1 MRTHRTV
8 VARAGEVEKGAEEAE
23 VEVEAVFFERV
34 EERGSVDKRRRLDFR
49 SVVVEEEKRE
59 ESQRFLLP
67 PIELRSLPEHEAMSK
82 AAALL
87 LLLLRCR
94 PAERREASMAS
105 REGKFEKIV
114 RELKEEVCHSF
125 STRLALGER
134 NTKPKKKKTDPV
146 AALSRDAA
154 VVGPA
159 SCGGWFPASFFRT
172 SGTGRLF
179 PRPPAKETSQRR
191 LPRAR
196 LRGRRR
202 RKRERQRQRFR
213 VVVDASPRKRC
224 LFFTSIFPFVLP
236 PASASCDT

>member
-1 MRTHRTV
+1 

-34 EERGSVDKRRRLDFR
+34 EERGSVDKRRLDFR

-94 PAERREASMAS
+94 PAERREASMAL

-134 NTKPKKKKTDPV
+134 NTKTKKEKKKKTDPV

-159 SCGGWFPASFFRT
+159 SCGGCFPASFFRT
-172 SGTGRLF
+172 SGTGRLV

>member
-34 EERGSVDKRRRLDFR
+34 EERGSVDKRRLDFR

-59 ESQRFLLP
+59 ERQRFLLP

-82 AAALL
+82 AAALLL

-134 NTKPKKKKTDPV
+134 NTKPKKKK
-146 AALSRDAA
+146 
-154 VVGPA
+154 
-159 SCGGWFPASFFRT
+159 
-172 SGTGRLF
+172 
-179 PRPPAKETSQRR
+179 
-191 LPRAR
+191 
-196 LRGRRR
+196 
-202 RKRERQRQRFR
+202 RKKPTP
-213 VVVDASPRKRC
+213 S
-224 LFFTSIFPFVLP
+224 
-236 PASASCDT
+236 